1 MRFYLTRKNQREL
14 LGPNNK
20 WMVLEKW
27 LITMLSR
34 NWANVVLII
43 LLSNMQ
49 EGENRIYLRL
59 DRAFA
64 NLE

>member
-20 WMVLEKW
+20 WMVLKKW
-27 LITMLSR
+27 LIIVLSR
-34 NWANVVLII
+34 NWAIVVLII

-49 EGENRIYLRL
+49 EGENRIYLG
-59 DRAFA
+59 
-64 NLE
+64 